1 MQQVLLHFSGS
12 IGNIKIFSSIKN
24 LGQYE
29 KLPLDKFVQKKKNIA
44 KTFRSMQNCL
54 ELQQYL
60 VLT

>member
-29 KLPLDKFVQKKKNIA
+29 KLPLDKFVQKKKNILP
-44 KTFRSMQNCL
+44 KHFVVCKI
-54 ELQQYL
+54 
-60 VLT
+60 V